1 MKKPYKGTR
10 KEDNVEELG
19 DDFFAHARRIGRPVS
34 EHPKERIS
42 IRLSPDV
49 AAYFRSTGKGWQTR
63 IDAALREWVDTHTS

>member
-10 KEDNVEELG
+10 KEDNVEALG
-19 DDFFAHARRIGRPVS
+19 DDFFAQARRVGRPVS

-63 IDAALREWVDTHTS
+63 IDAALREWVDTHRS